1 MKKLPFILAFAALA
15 LHGCDQGKPG
25 AAKPAAPAFIG
36 TYKGGLP
43 CASCAGLETTLELA
57 THGNYTQ
64 SDDKTLVRLDDNGGN
79 YTYFIGERQ
88 LEMRDADGTIGDRSA
103 EENANYRLQKQ

>member
-1 MKKLPFILAFAALA
+1 MP
-15 LHGCDQGKPG
+15 D
-25 AAKPAAPAFIG
+25 AKP
-36 TYKGGLP
+36 
-43 CASCAGLETTLELA
+43 ETVR
-57 THGNYTQ
+57 GRYTQ